1 MFLQRLD
8 SSPLDPCCFSL
19 HLCRLSPILNLL
31 FRSISLSRLIVSPLL
46 TLLSFLDFSFVI
58 HLTWS
63 SHVTCDTCAESH
75 SNDLTPLNNYV
86 LCTTSLTPER
96 KVARR
101 VPTIPTKC
109 FFFKTTALLIGLGCS
124 ASLGNAGG
132 GGGKVASLTT
142 VDERLGALVRVMNT
156 DGFASNA
163 CTNCGTSYRRP
174 SHPSI
179 LRLVVVLPFHP
190 QLVDALMTSYITNAT
205 DFIMSHSIVTP
216 KRL

>member
-1 MFLQRLD
+1 VFVQRLD
-8 SSPLDPCCFSL
+8 SSPLDLCCFSL
-19 HLCRLSPILNLL
+19 HLCRLSPIRNLL

-86 LCTTSLTPER
+86 LFTTSLTPER
-96 KVARR
+96 KVARQ

-109 FFFKTTALLIGLGCS
+109 LFFKTTALLISLGCS
-124 ASLGNAGG
+124 GSLGNAGG
-132 GGGKVASLTT
+132 GGGKVTSLTA
-142 VDERLGALVRVMNT
+142 VDARLGAIFRVMNT

-163 CTNCGTSYRRP
+163 CTKCGTLYNKEDQAT
-174 SHPSI
+174 HP
-179 LRLVVVLPFHP
+179 F
-190 QLVDALMTSYITNAT
+190 
-205 DFIMSHSIVTP
+205 
-216 KRL
+216 